1 MRRLLSQ
8 APRAGF
14 TLIELLVVIAII
26 AVLIGLL
33 VPAVQKVREAAN
45 RASCTN
51 NLKQLGLAHHGYHDT
66 YRHFVATY
74 VTGGHSE
81 YRLILPWI
89 EQDNQNNVTYI
100 QAAPIPT
107 FICPSRRGNDRQ
119 WADYAGGFSPLQQM
133 PATSTDP
140 RVIALQNAYS
150 ILDNGSKNLTM
161 AHISNADGLSST
173 LLYAH
178 KFVQPKNYININV
191 PPYSPYDH
199 KSTLDAGWSA
209 AEGGGVLPFL
219 TLPTANYQPPG
230 AATSRSNWESHRMTT
245 SMIQDTNHNLD
256 YTLKPGTA
264 GAFPA
269 RTDIATNQVTGH
281 EGGLGGPHP
290 GASPCLFADGSARTI
305 RYGIDGVLLSALWG
319 WNDSILISGDLD

>member
-1 MRRLLSQ
+1 MSASQ
-8 APRAGF
+8 SRGHRVGF

-33 VPAVQKVREAAN
+33 VPAVQKVRESAN

-51 NLKQLGLAHHGYHDT
+51 NLKQLGLAHHGYHDA
-66 YRHFVATY
+66 YRRFAGST

-89 EQDNQNNVTYI
+89 EQDVQNTVTYV

-107 FICPSRRGNDRQ
+107 FICPSRRGTNQQ
-119 WADYAGGFSPLQQM
+119 WADYAGGFSPLQQI
-133 PATSTDP
+133 PASSTDP
-140 RVIALQNAYS
+140 RAAVLLRAYS
-150 ILDNGSKNLTM
+150 ILDNGSRNLTM
-161 AHISNADGLSST
+161 AQISNADGLSNT

-178 KFVQPKNYININV
+178 KFVQLKNYNSINT

-199 KSTLDAGWSA
+199 KSTLDAGWSS

-219 TLPTANYQPPG
+219 TLPTAAYQPPG
-230 AATSRSNWESHRMTT
+230 ATTSRSNWESHRMTT
-245 SMIQDTNHNLD
+245 SMNQDTDHTLD
-256 YTLKPGTA
+256 FTKPTGK
-264 GAFPA
+264 GGFPA

-281 EGGLGGPHP
+281 EGGHGGPHP
-290 GASPCLFADGSARTI
+290 GSSPCLWADGSVRAI
-305 RYGIDGVLLSALWG
+305 RYGLDGLTLSALWG
-319 WNDSILISGDLD
+319 WNDGILVPGDLD